1 MRPFSAL
8 LKPRPSYP
16 RHRRTAIGE
25 GSVRHGVR
33 EEAKEVRPDAK
44 AEKDADSCASFV
56 AGERSMLDRLLA
68 QALTAYQRYVIPT
81 ALANRLGAS

>member
-1 MRPFSAL
+1 MCVLSL

-33 EEAKEVRPDAK
+33 KGAKEVRPDAK
-44 AEKDADSCASFV
+44 AENDADGCASFAAV
-56 AGERSMLDRLLA
+56 ERSMLDRRLA
-68 QALTAYQRYVIPT
+68 QALTAYRRCVIPT
-81 ALANRLGAS
+81 ALANQLGAS